1 MKKLSLLTFPWLSML
16 CIALA
21 YGLLGWQ
28 LSALPVLWLIES
40 WVATI
45 VMVFLLIWRGGLLT
59 RWLRVGPTVLVSI
72 FFASFAVVFAIAFAE
87 LFGLALVLLLSIFW
101 GRLELQSRGLHQ
113 RCVLACLCFMSGS
126 GLTIGWILGQSP
138 QMIEGILSRLQH

>member
-1 MKKLSLLTFPWLSML
+1 MKKLSLLTFPWLAMV
-16 CIALA
+16 CIVLA

-45 VMVFLLIWRGGLLT
+45 ILVFLLIWRGRLLT
-59 RWLRVGPTVLVSI
+59 RWFRVGPTVLVSI

-101 GRLELQSRGLHQ
+101 GRLELQSRRLPP
-113 RCVLACLCFMSGS
+113 RLVLGFLCFMSGS
-126 GLTIGWILGQSP
+126 GLTIGWMLGQSP
-138 QMIEGILSRLQH
+138 QMIEAILSRLHH

>member
-1 MKKLSLLTFPWLSML
+1 MKKLSLLTFPWLSMVS
-16 CIALA
+16 IVLA

-28 LSALPVLWLIES
+28 LSSLSVIWLLES

-45 VMVFLLIWRGGLLT
+45 VIVFLLIWRGGLVT
-59 RWLRVGPTVLVSI
+59 RWFRVGPTVLVSI
-72 FFASFAVVFAIAFAE
+72 LFASFTIVFAIAFTD

-113 RCVLACLCFMSGS
+113 RLILACLCFMSGS
-126 GLTIGWILGQSP
+126 GLTVGWILGQSP
-138 QMIEGILSRLQH
+138 QMIEGILSRLHH

>member
-1 MKKLSLLTFPWLSML
+1 MKKLSLLTFPWLSMV
-16 CIALA
+16 CISLA

-28 LSALPVLWLIES
+28 LSELSVLWLVES
-40 WVATI
+40 WIATI
-45 VMVFLLIWRGGLLT
+45 VIVFLLIWRGGLLT

-72 FFASFAVVFAIAFAE
+72 FFASFTIVFAIAFAD
-87 LFGLALVLLLSIFW
+87 LFALALVLLLSIFW

-113 RCVLACLCFMSGS
+113 RFVLACLCFMSGS

-138 QMIEGILSRLQH
+138 KMIEAIMSRSHY